1 MLVSDFDYFLP
12 EELIAQ
18 TAAEPRD
25 SAKLLV
31 YNKKTDE
38 ISERHVCNLADY
50 LRAGDVL
57 VINNS
62 KVFPARLM
70 GKRKSSAAKAEVF
83 LVRELNA
90 DGEWQ
95 VLVKI
100 NRPKIGDQIIFAAD
114 FYCELILNE
123 QTGTWQVKF
132 NKGGNDL
139 WQMIEKYGQTPLP
152 PYIHKDD
159 NQEVRHR
166 YQTVFAKELGSVAAP
181 TAGLHLT
188 EALLEK
194 LKQKGVEI
202 AEVTLHVGLGTFLP
216 VKVEKVEDHKLH
228 AEWATISNEA
238 ATVINMAKNS
248 GGRIFAVGTTSVR
261 VLEAWSDDKGNV
273 QAKNDWLNIFIY
285 PGYKFKCVDCL
296 LTNFHLPKSS
306 LIMLV
311 AALVGK
317 EEIMKLYNFAVT
329 KKYRFY
335 SFGDAMLIVK

>member
-1 MLVSDFDYFLP
+1 MLVSDFDYNLP

-31 YNKKTDE
+31 YNKKNNE
-38 ISERHVCNLADY
+38 INERHVCDLSDY
-50 LRAGDVL
+50 LKSGDVL
-57 VINNS
+57 VVNNS
-62 KVFPARLM
+62 KVFPARLL
-70 GKRKSSAAKAEVF
+70 GERRSSAAKAEVF
-83 LVRELNA
+83 LVRELSA
-90 DGEWQ
+90 MGEWQ
-95 VLVKI
+95 VLIKI
-100 NRPKIGDQIIFAAD
+100 NRPKVGDQIIFAAD

-123 QTGTWQVKF
+123 MTGTWQVKF
-132 NKGGNDL
+132 NKVGNDL
-139 WQMIEKYGQTPLP
+139 WWMIEKYGQTPLP
-152 PYIHKDD
+152 PYIHKND
-159 NQEVRHR
+159 NQEVRRR

-188 EALLEK
+188 EALMEK
-194 LKQKGVEI
+194 LKLKGVKI
-202 AEVTLHVGLGTFLP
+202 VEVTLHVGLGTFLP

-228 AEWATISNEA
+228 AEWATITTEA
-238 ATVINMAKNS
+238 AEIINEAKNS
-248 GGRIFAVGTTSVR
+248 NGRVFAVGTTSVR
-261 VLEAWSDDKGNV
+261 VLEAWSDKKGNV

-317 EEIMKLYNFAVT
+317 EEIMKLYNFAVA

-335 SFGDAMLIVK
+335 SFGDAMLLI